1 MQRTSSTAR
10 GLLRT
15 GIASSIFDLNKEKN
29 VDAQVIRPTSANPLA
44 RTSGYATQPPLQR
57 FLASCYEEFRTD
69 DSGAVADYIPELQH
83 ANPAHFGIALVTID
97 GHIYEVG
104 DSAVPFTIQSVS
116 KAFVFAL
123 ALEMVGEERVAAA
136 IGVEPSGEAF
146 NSIRLTNDNR
156 PFNPMVN
163 AGAIACSGLI
173 HQVDGAGAFE
183 RIREKLG
190 QFAGRE
196 LAVDDAVHRSEVVTG
211 NRNRAIAW
219 LLCNYSVI
227 QGDVDAVLDTYFRQ
241 CAVLVTAR
249 DLAVMAAT
257 LANRGIN
264 PVTGVQVITPHV
276 VARTLSVMTSS
287 GMYDY
292 AGEWIY
298 RVGMPAK
305 SGVGGGIVAA
315 LPSQIG
321 LGTFSPRLDSHG
333 NSVRGLKVCE
343 ALSAR
348 FDLHMLNRSADVRTC
363 VIADYDIFG
372 ISSRRSRQPHEQQ
385 ILDDRHGD
393 VRVIELVGA
402 LNFAAIDYVTRRL
415 AGEPPN
421 APLLILDFRRVPDI
435 TTAGARLLGEN
446 LTILANTG
454 VTAILAGVE
463 PTSTVCEAIFR
474 QTAEPKKLRR
484 FALLDD
490 AIEWAEDQIIYRHG
504 GFTVSKE
511 TSHLGEQAL
520 LAGLTADEI
529 AALAELSTARRYEAG
544 QRIVSA
550 GEPANSLF
558 FLQSGMVSVKLPSG
572 VRLASLGPGMEFG
585 EMAIIER
592 KRSADVWADA
602 AVTCLELPLDGIA
615 DYRQLHPQIAI
626 KIMRNLA
633 ALLARRL
640 INANAKVDLLSAY

>member
-1 MQRTSSTAR
+1 
-10 GLLRT
+10 
-15 GIASSIFDLNKEKN
+15 
-29 VDAQVIRPTSANPLA
+29 VDAQVIRPTLVNVAA
-44 RTSGYATQPPLQR
+44 RSTGYDTQPPLQR
-57 FLASCYEEFRTD
+57 FLTGCYEEFKSD
-69 DSGAVADYIPELQH
+69 DSGAVADYIPELKR
-83 ANPAHFGIALVTID
+83 ANPAHFGVALVTID
-97 GHIYEVG
+97 GHVYEVG

-123 ALEMVGEERVAAA
+123 ALDLLGEERVSAA

-173 HQVDGAGAFE
+173 HQAKGAAAFE
-183 RIREKLG
+183 CIREKLSL
-190 QFAGRE
+190 FAGRD
-196 LAVDDAVHRSEVVTG
+196 LGVDDAVHASETLTG

-219 LLCNYSVI
+219 LLRNYLVV
-227 QGDVDAVLDTYFRQ
+227 QDDVDAVLDTYFRQ
-241 CAVLVTAR
+241 CAILVTAR
-249 DLAVMAAT
+249 DLAVMAGT
-257 LANRGIN
+257 LANRGVN
-264 PVTGVQVITPHV
+264 PVTGVQVITPNI

-298 RVGMPAK
+298 RVGIPAK

-321 LGTFSPRLDSHG
+321 LGTFSPCLDSHG
-333 NSVRGLKVCE
+333 NSVRGLRVCE
-343 ALSAR
+343 ALSSR

-363 VIADYDIFG
+363 IISDYDIYG

-385 ILDDRHGD
+385 ILDERHSD
-393 VRVIELVGA
+393 IRVIELVGA

-415 AGEPPN
+415 SGEPPN
-421 APLLILDFRRVPDI
+421 APLLILDFRRVPDV
-435 TTAGARLLGEN
+435 TTAGVQLLGEN
-446 LTILANTG
+446 LTILGNAG
-454 VTAILAGVE
+454 VTAILTG
-463 PTSTVCEAIFR
+463 
-474 QTAEPKKLRR
+474 
-484 FALLDD
+484 LDD
-490 AIEWAEDQIIYRHG
+490 AIEWAEDQVVYRYG
-504 GFTVSKE
+504 GFTTQKE

-520 LAGLTADEI
+520 LADLAADEI
-529 AALAELSTARRYEAG
+529 AALAELSTTRRYEAG
-544 QRIVSA
+544 QRIIIA

-585 EMAIIER
+585 EMAIIEN
-592 KRSADVWADA
+592 KRSADVWADTP
-602 AVTCLELPLDGIA
+602 VKCLELPLDTFA
-615 DYRQLHPQIAI
+615 DYRRLHPQIAM
-626 KIMRNLA
+626 KIMRNLS

-640 INANAKVDLLSAY
+640 ILANAKVDLLSAY